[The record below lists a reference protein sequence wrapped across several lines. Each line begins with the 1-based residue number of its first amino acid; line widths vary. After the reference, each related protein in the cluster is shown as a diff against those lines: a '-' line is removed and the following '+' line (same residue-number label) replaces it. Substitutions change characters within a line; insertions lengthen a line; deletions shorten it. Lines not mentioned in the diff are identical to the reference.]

1 MFDRTMTNL
10 GYPFSIDQNGR
21 TETVEEDRHIRQL
34 IEQVLFTV
42 PSERVNRPAFGTPIN
57 QLVFAPNSSE
67 LATATQVLI
76 QGSLQQW
83 LGNII
88 RVESVEVESEES
100 TMHVTIRYVVTRTQQ
115 RRIEAFSREI

>member
-1 MFDRTMTNL
+1 VFDGKMTNL
-10 GYPFSIDQNGR
+10 SYPFSIDRNGR
-21 TETVEEDRHIRQL
+21 TGTVEEDRHIRQL

-42 PSERVNRPAFGTPIN
+42 PGERVNRPTFGTPIN

-67 LATATQVLI
+67 IATASQVLI

-88 RVESVEVESEES
+88 RVESVEVDSEES
-100 TMHVTIRYVVTRTQQ
+100 TMRVTIQYVVTRTQQ
-115 RRIEAFSREI
+115 RRIETFSKEI

>member
-1 MFDRTMTNL
+1 MFDGKMTNV

-42 PSERVNRPAFGTPIN
+42 PGERVNRLTFGTPIN

-83 LGNII
+83 LGNVI
-88 RVESVEVESEES
+88 RIESVEVQSEES
-100 TMHVTIRYVVTRTQQ
+100 TMRVTIRYIVTRTQQ
-115 RRIEAFSREI
+115 RRIETFSREI